1 MPSRSLKRIV
11 AVFTALWFG
20 ALLPAI
26 GQATALI
33 PPPPEL
39 AARGYVLLDPHSG
52 SVLAAVNDTQRLEP
66 ASLTKLMTAYV
77 VFDALRAGRLRLDQV
92 VPISPTAWK
101 QEGSRTFLEP
111 GMQVRVE
118 DLVKGMVVQSGNDAA
133 VALAEAVA
141 GNETG
146 FANLMNQ
153 QAQRLG
159 MAASHWMNATGL
171 PHPEHYTTA
180 SDLARLAAAIIR
192 EYPQYYRYYSLRE
205 FSFNGITQQNRN
217 GLLGRDASV
226 DGIKTGHTESA
237 GYCLASSAQ
246 RQGMRLVAVVLGTAS
261 PQAREDASQALL
273 NWGFSFFES
282 RRLLV
287 AGKAV
292 RRAEVF
298 KSGVTADFGVARDL
312 WVTVPRG
319 DFARVRLAVVLQPTL
334 VAPLATSATV
344 GRASV
349 AIDGQT
355 LATVPLQPLRPV
367 PAGHWLRRGWDSLRL
382 LWN

>member
-1 MPSRSLKRIV
+1 MPSRNPWRIV
-11 AVFTALWFG
+11 AVFAALWFG
-20 ALLPAI
+20 LLPATV
-26 GQATALI
+26 QATALI
-33 PPPPEL
+33 PPPPDL
-39 AARGYVLLDPHSG
+39 AARGYVLMDPNSG
-52 SVLAAVNDTQRLEP
+52 TVLAAINDQQRLEP

-77 VFDALRAGRLRLDQV
+77 VFDALRAGRLRLDQTV
-92 VPISPTAWK
+92 SISPSAWK

-111 GMQVRVE
+111 GMQVPVE

-141 GNETG
+141 GSEPV

-153 QAQRLG
+153 HAARLG

-171 PHPEHYTTA
+171 PDPQHYTTA

-192 EYPQYYRYYSLRE
+192 EFPQHYRYYSLRE
-205 FSFNGITQQNRN
+205 FTFNGITQQNRN
-217 GLLGRDASV
+217 GLLARDASV
-226 DGIKTGHTESA
+226 DGIKTGHTDSA

-261 PQAREDASQALL
+261 PQAREDASAALL

-282 RRLLV
+282 RRLLA

-298 KSGVTADFGVARDL
+298 KSGGSADFGVARDL
-312 WVTVPRG
+312 WATVPRG
-319 DFARVRLAVVLQPTL
+319 DFARVRMTVALQPKL
-334 VAPLATSATV
+334 VAPLPATAIA
-344 GRASV
+344 GRVSV
-349 AIDGQT
+349 TLDGQT
-355 LATVPLQPLRPV
+355 LATAPLQPVRAV
-367 PAGHWLRRGWDSLRL
+367 PAGNLLRRGWDSLRL